1 MNAEIVRT
9 QKETEG
15 RRKELLAISGTLFM
29 MSAEFL
35 SIFVSLLFSIFLCT
49 VIFGTYMY
57 LWLEDILEDQK
68 ICLHH
73 LAIPM
78 VGTDTVRLV
87 LPSFHLLSAAS

>member
-15 RRKELLAISGTLFM
+15 RRKDLLAISGTLVM

-35 SIFVSLLFSIFLCT
+35 SIFISLLFSIFLCT

-68 ICLHH
+68 ICLHR
-73 LAIPM
+73 LEIQM